1 MSCVIF
7 INGEKLSFV
16 GRDVAGFCDEYLIL
30 SVEFCA
36 ICFVKKWSS
45 NNSASKMIGDDA
57 EQLPESYYKGCAE
70 KAVVTK
76 GGYKYQEQQ

>member
-1 MSCVIF
+1 
-7 INGEKLSFV
+7 
-16 GRDVAGFCDEYLIL
+16 
-30 SVEFCA
+30 
-36 ICFVKKWSS
+36 
-45 NNSASKMIGDDA
+45 MIGDDA